1 MQEEH
6 PEKIKG
12 KGSEIKNN
20 EIIENIKYHIENKMY
35 ITIERIFEEELNTI
49 SGFPLIITDKYLLM
63 TVIVDFHDEGY
74 SLLMIEDISDAYSK
88 ENDNFYE
95 KICINEG
102 LQKKEIPTFLHDL
115 SDIKQILVDLQ
126 HYDGFIAIQCE
137 KQNINY
143 TFCLGKIQTVKENCV
158 IFKDVDMNGKWDE
171 SLDEILFDNITQIT
185 FDDNYSKTYYKY
197 VK

>member
-1 MQEEH
+1 M
-6 PEKIKG
+6 
-12 KGSEIKNN
+12 
-20 EIIENIKYHIENKMY
+20 
-35 ITIERIFEEELNTI
+35 
-49 SGFPLIITDKYLLM
+49 
-63 TVIVDFHDEGY
+63 
-74 SLLMIEDISDAYSK
+74 
-88 ENDNFYE
+88 
-95 KICINEG
+95 
-102 LQKKEIPTFLHDL
+102 HDL